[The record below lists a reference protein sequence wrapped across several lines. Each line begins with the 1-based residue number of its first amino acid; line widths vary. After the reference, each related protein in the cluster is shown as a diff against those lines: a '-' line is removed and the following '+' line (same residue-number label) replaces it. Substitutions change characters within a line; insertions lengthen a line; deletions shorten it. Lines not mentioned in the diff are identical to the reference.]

1 MEIKRFKDIVVT
13 NDLADLLDEQG
24 KAHGRAYM
32 WQCTRGQIRFEYAG
46 VVYTMRREDLLFS
59 PANRLP
65 KILKQSRGYRGI
77 IFALDGKKTED
88 ILYACLREEPDW
100 IDKLHFVLR
109 HPMIH
114 LSPRQVKLIDAYR
127 QLVPLYADETGRY
140 NRKVAFLQGQS
151 IIYELLSLVEAEMNG
166 EHLTPTL
173 SQGEGASPLGRDGRE
188 VYGQTTS
195 RKNEIYVAF
204 LQLLEAQ
211 HATQRHV
218 SWYAEQLRISP
229 AYLNQVCRTMLG
241 KSPQT
246 MIQNTLLKESK
257 QLLRTTELNIKQ
269 IAHQMGFSTEA
280 AFCKYFRKQTGLT
293 PSQFREKEM

>member
-1 MEIKRFKDIVVT
+1 MTEIKRFKDIVVT

-32 WQCTRGQIRFEYAG
+32 WQCTRGQVHFEYG
-46 VVYTMRREDLLFS
+46 GETYTMRRDDLLFS

-65 KILKQSRGYRGI
+65 HILKQSRGYRCT

-151 IIYELLSLVEAEMNG
+151 ITYELLSLVEAEMI
-166 EHLTPTL
+166 
-173 SQGEGASPLGRDGRE
+173 SQKSRVESQEPLYYSQNAYD
-188 VYGQTTS
+188 QTTS

-218 SWYAEQLRISP
+218 SWYAEQLCISP

-269 IAHQMGFSTEA
+269 IAHQMGFATEA

-293 PSQFREKEM
+293 PSRFRKKVK